1 MAKHVKYG
9 EEIDVSVRTAG
20 FNVLGAFAA
29 IMLLTPPALGAQGG
43 GGGGGVDSP
52 SASAPSYDPAAEY
65 QKGIKA
71 LGAGDFKKALS
82 AFRNV
87 LVVQPK
93 DANTNYLAGLSAMGL
108 ANWKK
113 ADGYLSK
120 AIKAD
125 PNLLIAHQRL
135 GVVKVKLGDVAG
147 AKIERELLQTKLIA
161 CRETCSA
168 SAELKAA
175 IADID
180 AAIAAGPAV
189 AVSIDLPR
197 AFINTGQGD
206 QGYAAAVA
214 LINEHRYA
222 DAIETLQEARKSFG
236 AHPDILTYLGFANRK
251 LGKLGIAEGYYRAA
265 LAIYPNHLG
274 ALEYYGELK
283 VERGDLAGA
292 RANLAKLDRLCT
304 FGCHQAEELRLWVN
318 LGRSPAAS

>member
-1 MAKHVKYG
+1 MTEGIVSG
-9 EEIDVSVRTAG
+9 EEMDVPKRTAG
-20 FNVLGAFAA
+20 FNVLGFAA
-29 IMLLTPPALGAQGG
+29 VMLLAAPALGSGGG

-52 SASAPSYDPAAEY
+52 SASAPSYDPAVEY
-65 QKGIKA
+65 QKGIQA
-71 LGAGDFKKALS
+71 LGASDFKKALS

-87 LVVQPK
+87 LVIQPN
-93 DANTNYLAGLSAMGL
+93 DANTNYLAGLSAIGL

-113 ADGYLSK
+113 ADGYLIK

-125 PNLLIAHQRL
+125 PNLLSAHRQL

-147 AKIERELLQTKLIA
+147 ATIEREFLHKKLIG
-161 CRETCSA
+161 CGESCST

-175 IADID
+175 IGEID
-180 AAIAAGPAV
+180 TAIASGPTA
-189 AVSIDLPR
+189 AVSINLPQ
-197 AFINTGQGD
+197 AFINTGRGD
-206 QGYAAAVA
+206 QEYATAVA

-222 DAIETLQEARKSFG
+222 DAIETLQDARKSFG

-251 LGKLGIAEGYYRAA
+251 LGQLGIAEGYYRAA

-283 VERGDLAGA
+283 VERGDFAGA